1 MEYVAHPELTTA
13 TVWSANYHI
22 DGDIDTTV
30 NSSLINYGTDGDSN
44 YYLFTDNTQS
54 CITPSYNT
62 INYILNID
70 NDGNSAYANGFS
82 FEAWIKY
89 TGTEG
94 NISNSKGWLMTAET
108 GWGPAIVLNDER
120 FNGRNI
126 ATPPGNNTFTSST
139 PGPITSYTNQMVHIV
154 GWYQS
159 NDHGVYVN
167 GINYDQNA
175 GTPGADNFDNRVF
188 TVGQHVS
195 GSNGHHCPG
204 VRIYAFRVW
213 HQKLEQA
220 DVDEL
225 YSSGHDSFVVEPT
238 I

>member
-1 MEYVAHPELTTA
+1 LVNSGNSSTTGVINTSGVVSIVEVINISTNTSTVTYNMANVSAGAVSNLQMEYVAHPQLTTA
-13 TVWSANYHI
+13 TEWTANYHI
-22 DGDIDTTV
+22 DGDIVTTV
-30 NSSLINYGTDGDSN
+30 NSTLINYGTDGDSN

-62 INYILNID
+62 RDYILNLD
-70 NDGNSAYANGFS
+70 NGGNIAYTNGLS

-94 NISNSKGWLMTAET
+94 TIGDNRGWLMTVET
-108 GWGPAIVLNDER
+108 GWGPCILLNDPR

-126 ATPPGNNTFTSST
+126 ATGPGVDTFTSSK

-175 GTPGADNFDNRVF
+175 GSPG
-188 TVGQHVS
+188 
-195 GSNGHHCPG
+195 
-204 VRIYAFRVW
+204 
-213 HQKLEQA
+213 
-220 DVDEL
+220 
-225 YSSGHDSFVVEPT
+225 
-238 I
+238 